1 MKHLDNILI
10 QKYIDGELAEKESQ
24 VIESHL
30 ADCASCRQKVDEQ
43 RALSEKVKQSLEK
56 PVPADVEIP
65 PFGMKKEMVSK
76 DRAIHIAIISSLST
90 ACAVALLFV
99 VINFIQSRPKPIEP
113 FYDYYMTEE
122 YDANKPFSEQK
133 FAFYEMK
140 SQLEEQLLIQD

>member
-10 QKYIDGELAEKESQ
+10 QKYIDGELAEKESRA
-24 VIESHL
+24 IELHL

-76 DRAIHIAIISSLST
+76 DRAIHIAIISSLSA
-90 ACAVALLFV
+90 ACAVALLFL
-99 VINFIQSRPKPIEP
+99 IISFFNSRTKPIEP
-113 FYDYYMTEE
+113 FYDYYTIEE

-133 FAFYEMK
+133 LALYEIK
-140 SQLEEQLLIQD
+140 SQIQEQL

>member
-43 RALSEKVKQSLEK
+43 RAFSEKVKQSLEK
-56 PVPADVEIP
+56 SVPADVEIP
-65 PFGMKKEMVSK
+65 PFGIKKEMVSK
-76 DRAIHIAIISSLST
+76 DRAIHIAIISSLSA
-90 ACAVALLFV
+90 ACAVALLFL
-99 VINFIQSRPKPIEP
+99 IISFFNSRTKPIEP
-113 FYDYYMTEE
+113 FYDYYTIEE

-133 FAFYEMK
+133 LALYEIK
-140 SQLEEQLLIQD
+140 SQIQEQL